1 MKVGAGREMLSPV
14 WGLGQTF
21 TMTMPHSRSKEKGE
35 APGALT
41 RGHTC
46 FISLNKEP
54 LNEVFEGH
62 YKALDLAGS

>member
-1 MKVGAGREMLSPV
+1 MEVGAGIEMLSAV

-21 TMTMPHSRSKEKGE
+21 TTTMPNSRSKGKGE
-35 APGALT
+35 APGAVT
-41 RGHTC
+41 SGHTC

-62 YKALDLAGS
+62 YKALGLAGS